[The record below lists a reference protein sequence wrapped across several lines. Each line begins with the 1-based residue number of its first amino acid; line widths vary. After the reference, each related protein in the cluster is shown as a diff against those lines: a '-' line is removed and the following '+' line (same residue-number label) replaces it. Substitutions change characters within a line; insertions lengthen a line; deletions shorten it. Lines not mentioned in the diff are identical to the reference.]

1 MAKSLPLTPIS
12 SNRSSLHADLLLYI
26 QRSHFLNFSQPIENW
41 QQVGPFTFWDHTG
54 DILEISWRHLGVGD
68 IIWISW
74 GYFWDILGISL
85 GYIGGILGISY
96 KYLVNILDISWGY
109 LGDINGI
116 SLGYIGNAFGMSL
129 EVISWDNIKFPLYT
143 QDSWVYKGNFWG
155 DILRIDR
162 FDTNYIHTS
171 AMLMFGPKKIPK
183 NKSCQI
189 IVIQE
194 KEKFQKTFQRL

>member
-41 QQVGPFTFWDHTG
+41 QQVGPFSFWDHTG

-129 EVISWDNIKFPLYT
+129 EVISWWYLGTIENFLY
-143 QDSWVYKGNFWG
+143 
-155 DILRIDR
+155 
-162 FDTNYIHTS
+162 
-171 AMLMFGPKKIPK
+171 IPK
-183 NKSCQI
+183 ILGYIKEISEGISCGSTDLTPI
-189 IVIQE
+189 IFNSYFCNANVWT
-194 KEKFQKTFQRL
+194 KENTKK